1 MTETTHNTP
10 ATIAAHIL
18 SDLFSP
24 LLAPTYAM
32 IAAMWLTRLHYLP
45 LGTRIWATAGI
56 TVICALIPLVVIGI
70 LMRRGKVSDMSI
82 SNRGQRTIP
91 YCTAIAC
98 YILAGTYLYILNAP
112 FWLIIFFAA
121 AALASL
127 LSLIITRWWKISAHT
142 GGVGGLAAFIFWL
155 GLNGYIEH
163 APLVWISVSLL
174 LVGFMAWSRLYLNHH
189 TPAQVAAGAAL
200 SAVTV
205 YGLLYLFV

>member
-1 MTETTHNTP
+1 MTETTHKTP

-82 SNRGQRTIP
+82 SNRRQRTMLYSCRGISLYSERPVLAYNIFRGSGTGILAFAHHHQMVENQRP
-91 YCTAIAC
+91 YRWCRRSC
-98 YILAGTYLYILNAP
+98 GLYILARIK
-112 FWLIIFFAA
+112 
-121 AALASL
+121 
-127 LSLIITRWWKISAHT
+127 R
-142 GGVGGLAAFIFWL
+142 
-155 GLNGYIEH
+155 
-163 APLVWISVSLL
+163 
-174 LVGFMAWSRLYLNHH
+174 
-189 TPAQVAAGAAL
+189 
-200 SAVTV
+200 V
-205 YGLLYLFV
+205 Y